1 MKKNF
6 LFFITFITFII
17 ICYCKKGEIHIQ
29 EEKNANNFKAGQMQ
43 AELLSF
49 VQVNKKKTSIKEKLE
64 KKIKK
69 SSNKKMNSKNK
80 IEIKNLEKI
89 SNDPD
94 LSIQPKVPTF
104 KQRKRLF
111 PN

>member
-1 MKKNF
+1 
-6 LFFITFITFII
+6 
-17 ICYCKKGEIHIQ
+17 
-29 EEKNANNFKAGQMQ
+29 
-43 AELLSF
+43 
-49 VQVNKKKTSIKEKLE
+49 
-64 KKIKK
+64 
-69 SSNKKMNSKNK
+69 MNSKNK